1 MYSYHAIIYSW
12 TCVVPGKD
20 FGKKY
25 IGQTRNEKQ
34 RYSAFFNLSRQYAG
48 VKLEDSRQKYG
59 PEDFKRE
66 VLREIEEEDLTKLQ
80 DQISRWEVYYIKQ
93 YDTIEKGFNTQPGGG
108 KYYRNVSTEII
119 KSPKQEL
126 PKKEDP
132 DSKVTIYKINIINFV
147 KFFGWSHWRSWDAE
161 KKVFEK
167 ITLSDIPLE
176 SRDEIK
182 DSIENRTDIPGNYRY
197 FSEKDYNELLELS
210 KIRCCLNRDSTN
222 TYDTRT
228 KSIIKINYS
237 WKSGYG
243 KYISGW
249 KKFDSIKEAAEQ
261 SGYTY
266 STIRRYCNFGLEG
279 YMLAYDFIKKYLKV
293 QYDITIN

>member
-48 VKLEDSRQKYG
+48 IKLEDSRQKYG
-59 PEDFKRE
+59 PEGFKRE
-66 VLREIEEEDLTKLQ
+66 ILREIEEEDLTKLQ

-126 PKKEDP
+126 PKEEDP
-132 DSKVTIYKINIINFV
+132 DSKVIIYKINIINFI
-147 KFFGWSHWRSWDAE
+147 KTFGRSYWWEWGKD

-197 FSEKDYNELLELS
+197 FSEKDYKELLELS
-210 KIRCCLNRDSTN
+210 ELRHHLNTDSTN
-222 TYDTRT
+222 ISDYRS
-228 KSIIKINYS
+228 KVIIKVNYS
-237 WKSGYG
+237 KVLGHG